1 MATEQFFEGMDG
13 NYLSGNALEGEM
25 ADSEIINRFKKKEE
39 AKKLVAWVKSEYEK
53 CKQSRKTE
61 EQDWYLQLSFYNG
74 NQYHSWRRL
83 GNGQVLAEEPNPQ
96 GLPRVTVNRIEPVVR
111 TEIAKTTSGHPSA
124 TVIPASNDDDDLM
137 AASAAEQVWQS
148 LYDRESF
155 QTRILQK
162 AEFWRATTGN
172 AFIKTYWDPSI
183 KEIVPTPVVDPYTGE
198 KKVIQQV
205 ASQGDVKFEVVS
217 PFHLFVPDLSE
228 EDLESQPYIFNVYT
242 KSEEWV
248 RSNFGSVLPKDFK
261 PAKVSTSEL
270 LDAAL
275 MDMRNVDNSKPD
287 AILVIEMWAK
297 PNGCPYLPKGG
308 LVTIVDNEIVQMAE
322 NGIPYSHKQYP
333 FAHVGTIPTGKFYR
347 RGTVKTLIPIQR
359 EYNRLR
365 SQIIHAKNLMAK
377 PQMMFQ
383 EGSVDPRKITAR
395 AGIWVPIRP
404 GFQYPTPVP
413 IQPLPQY
420 VINEVKQ
427 LEMDFEDLSGQH
439 AVSRGESGGVTAATA
454 INYLQE
460 RDDAYL
466 TTVFSAI
473 EAAVEKIA
481 KHSIALFIQYVTQ
494 PRLIK
499 TVGSDGAFDATVLSG
514 ADIASGNDIRVESGS
529 ALPTSKSAR
538 QALITEWM
546 KMGFISPQ
554 DGLRILDMGMLKQ
567 YYNLLKLDENQ
578 SQRENLMMKRLTDE
592 AVQQFQMNWEMGAS
606 NGDPDKT
613 VPGQTDAEGNPIA
626 LEVPAVI
633 PVHDYDNHAVHI
645 EVHNRFR
652 KSQSFEILPDV
663 VKAEFQKHI
672 SMHEAALQQ
681 KMMEQAMMGM
691 MGEGAAPGQPT
702 ALPSEQ
708 AGQMPQQA
716 GQTSEQLQ

>member
-275 MDMRNVDNSKPD
+275 MDKIGR
-287 AILVIEMWAK
+287 
-297 PNGCPYLPKGG
+297 
-308 LVTIVDNEIVQMAE
+308 
-322 NGIPYSHKQYP
+322 
-333 FAHVGTIPTGKFYR
+333 AHV
-347 RGTVKTLIPIQR
+347 
-359 EYNRLR
+359 
-365 SQIIHAKNLMAK
+365 
-377 PQMMFQ
+377 
-383 EGSVDPRKITAR
+383 
-395 AGIWVPIRP
+395 
-404 GFQYPTPVP
+404 
-413 IQPLPQY
+413 
-420 VINEVKQ
+420 
-427 LEMDFEDLSGQH
+427 
-439 AVSRGESGGVTAATA
+439 
-454 INYLQE
+454 
-460 RDDAYL
+460 
-466 TTVFSAI
+466 
-473 EAAVEKIA
+473 
-481 KHSIALFIQYVTQ
+481 
-494 PRLIK
+494 
-499 TVGSDGAFDATVLSG
+499 
-514 ADIASGNDIRVESGS
+514 
-529 ALPTSKSAR
+529 
-538 QALITEWM
+538 
-546 KMGFISPQ
+546 
-554 DGLRILDMGMLKQ
+554 
-567 YYNLLKLDENQ
+567 
-578 SQRENLMMKRLTDE
+578 
-592 AVQQFQMNWEMGAS
+592 
-606 NGDPDKT
+606 
-613 VPGQTDAEGNPIA
+613 
-626 LEVPAVI
+626 
-633 PVHDYDNHAVHI
+633 
-645 EVHNRFR
+645 
-652 KSQSFEILPDV
+652 
-663 VKAEFQKHI
+663 
-672 SMHEAALQQ
+672 
-681 KMMEQAMMGM
+681 
-691 MGEGAAPGQPT
+691 
-702 ALPSEQ
+702 
-708 AGQMPQQA
+708 
-716 GQTSEQLQ
+716 